1 MFPLV
6 HYQGII
12 HRDIKPAN
20 LLLSHDHVAKISDF
34 GVSYYNELL
43 APHANTMMIHP
54 NDEVFTKIDREL
66 AETAGTPAFFAPELC
81 CAGDSPS
88 STSLDQRRPRI
99 SKAIDVWALGVTL
112 YCFIFG
118 QCPFIAATE
127 FELFDTIPT
136 QPLTFPTKEEMGFEI
151 DDTLEDLLLRLLTKD
166 PDHRITLSDVKVI
179 YYSYINC
186 TTLVNNDLL
195 VYIASPVGYSRFN

>member
-1 MFPLV
+1 MYLFILV

-20 LLLSHDHVAKISDF
+20 LLLSHDRVAKISDF

-54 NDEVFTKIDREL
+54 NDEVFAKIDREL

-81 CAGDSPS
+81 CAGDSS
-88 STSLDQRRPRI
+88 SSLDIRRPRI

-136 QPLTFPTKEEMGFEI
+136 QPLTFPSKEDMGFEI
-151 DDTLEDLLLRLLTKD
+151 DNTLKDLLLRLLTKD
-166 PDHRITLSDVKVI
+166 PEQRITLSQVKVSKI
-179 YYSYINC
+179 HYNHC
-186 TTLVNNDLL
+186 TTLVK
-195 VYIASPVGYSRFN
+195 YCM